1 MLENR
6 PDDALGSLVK
16 NVETVKRKESWN
28 ILHFNSV
35 RYLDCGT
42 VETEELTELTLLTL
56 LTKCVD

>member
-28 ILHFNSV
+28 ISHFNSV
-35 RYLDCGT
+35 RYLDC
-42 VETEELTELTLLTL
+42 EN
-56 LTKCVD
+56 VDLEVD